1 MSLKPVILLY
11 DLNNNLVDEA
21 AALIGHTG
29 LYTTINT
36 YNETNATEAIQQ
48 YNRMFGLVTNKI
60 SCVVT
65 GWNPYKKPRDQFLFR
80 LRSEEKRS
88 PFRSATPVIIITED
102 HRRDLKTLA
111 LDPTEGSVAAYMYMD
126 DFQDSIA
133 DTLHKIVF
141 GNRAQ
146 ELNSVAYAQF
156 SSQEDSD

>member
-11 DLNNNLVDEA
+11 DLNNTFVDEA

-36 YNETNATEAIQQ
+36 YNETNATEAVKQ
-48 YNRMFGLVTNKI
+48 YNRFFGLVTNKI

-65 GWNPYKKPRDQFLFR
+65 GWNPYKKPRDQFLFK

-88 PFRSATPVIIITED
+88 PFRRSTPVVVITED

-111 LDPTEGSVAAYMYMD
+111 LDPTDGNVAAYMHID
-126 DFQDSIA
+126 DFKDSVA

-141 GNRAQ
+141 GNRAH
-146 ELNSVAYAQF
+146 ELNSIAYAQF
-156 SSQEDSD
+156 SSQEETD

>member
-11 DLNNNLVDEA
+11 DLNNTFVDEA

-36 YNETNATEAIQQ
+36 YNETNATEAVKQ
-48 YNRMFGLVTNKI
+48 YNRLFGLVTNKI

-65 GWNPYKKPRDQFLFR
+65 GWNPYKKPRDQFLFK

-88 PFRSATPVIIITED
+88 PFRSSTPVVVITED

-111 LDPTEGSVAAYMYMD
+111 LDPTDGNVAAYMHID
-126 DFQDSIA
+126 DFKDSVA

-141 GNRAQ
+141 GNRAH
-146 ELNSVAYAQF
+146 ELNSIAYAQF
-156 SSQEDSD
+156 SSQEETD

>member
-11 DLNNNLVDEA
+11 DLNNTFVDEA

-48 YNRMFGLVTNKI
+48 YNRLFGLVTNKI

-65 GWNPYKKPRDQFLFR
+65 GWNPYKKPRDQFLFK
-80 LRSEEKRS
+80 LRGEEKRS
-88 PFRSATPVIIITED
+88 PFRSPTPVVIITED
-102 HRRDLKTLA
+102 HRRDLKTIA
-111 LDPTEGSVAAYMYMD
+111 LDPTDGNASAYMHID
-126 DFQDSIA
+126 DFKDSVA

-141 GNRAQ
+141 GNRAH
-146 ELNSVAYAQF
+146 ELNSIAYAQF
-156 SSQEDSD
+156 SSQEETD